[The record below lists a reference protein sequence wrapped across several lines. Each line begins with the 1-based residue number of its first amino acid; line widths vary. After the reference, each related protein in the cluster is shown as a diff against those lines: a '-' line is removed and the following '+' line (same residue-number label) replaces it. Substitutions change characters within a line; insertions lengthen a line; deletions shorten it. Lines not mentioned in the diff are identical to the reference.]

1 MSGPGF
7 TVGHPQRESLQV
19 TILGR
24 AHPGFTDFWDGN
36 WLRTP
41 MAGWFGRFRFDIAD
55 AMLRADEIAAFAAG
69 LAVLR
74 ERRSGRARLMSME
87 DWVDLTISGDGSG
100 RLDVS
105 GLVMDRPGGN
115 ELRFRIDD
123 FDQSFLPPL
132 LADLD
137 EALAAY
143 PVVGV
148 KAPPTIT

>member
-1 MSGPGF
+1 
-7 TVGHPQRESLQV
+7 
-19 TILGR
+19 
-24 AHPGFTDFWDGN
+24 
-36 WLRTP
+36 
-41 MAGWFGRFRFDIAD
+41 
-55 AMLRADEIAAFAAG
+55 
-69 LAVLR
+69 
-74 ERRSGRARLMSME
+74 MSME

-132 LADLD
+132 LADLNG
-137 EALAAY
+137 ALAAY